1 MDSKKQT
8 SIEWLVE
15 QIAHKQVHVGGIK
28 ISFEVPTE
36 LIEQAEAM
44 YTEELREATGV
55 ISK

>member
-1 MDSKKQT
+1 MDIKKQT

-36 LIEQAEAM
+36 LVEQAQAM
-44 YTEELREATGV
+44 YAEELKESAEV
-55 ISK
+55 ISE

>member
-36 LIEQAEAM
+36 LVEQAQAM
-44 YTEELREATGV
+44 YAEELKESAEV
-55 ISK
+55 ISE